1 MFLAVTTTTSTG
13 LWLVLLPGGGAVAP
27 TSDAAGVLLPQTAG
41 VLLPQAA
48 GVLLPQAAGAA
59 AAHRLKAQPVP
70 Q

>member
-1 MFLAVTTTTSTG
+1 M
-13 LWLVLLPGGGAVAP
+13 AP